1 MLLNS
6 RRPRLWPLVP
16 KAHRGYRVVKVRK
29 VHKEIRDAKVPLV
42 SPDFRVN
49 QDSKVP
55 KVAKEQLAPK
65 AHKV

>member
-1 MLLNS
+1 MPLNS
-6 RRPRLWPLVP
+6 HWLKPWLLVP
-16 KAHRGYRVVKVRK
+16 KAHRGYKVVKVLK
-29 VHKEIRDAKVPLV
+29 VLKEIRDAKVPLV

-49 QDSKVP
+49 LDSKVP